1 MEMRDFD
8 PAEEITKTLSSKGY
22 RIGAIS
28 EKIDSSYSRAGAF
41 CSYVEGNMEGY
52 RESLRSLQ
60 LKRKSIAR
68 EIDTALSDLR
78 SEADHSFSEQNADDL
93 SQNRFSFFEKAEK
106 SIQNVCD
113 RMTQIKERVDDLSVE
128 LLHEHQWELEDL
140 FQRYSIAD
148 FYRSI
153 PASSIQSELESIADR
168 HSGYSDDE
176 IEQKKKTYLIL
187 GGVAGL
193 ILTFL
198 TYPLAMWS
206 FGNIAENG
214 GIISVLILLAIL
226 GGATILLGINES
238 GWALAAGGLLALALF
253 FYLLPLL
260 IIGASAG
267 LAWYLFDRQMEKNTS
282 LQSHH
287 RRQMGSAAEKIGK
300 RILNDCR
307 GGQLRIGSELMAEI
321 KKESAILENLM
332 EQSAGLEADFSARL
346 ANAQRIR
353 KFAIG

>member
-1 MEMRDFD
+1 MRDFD
-8 PAEEITKTLSSKGY
+8 PADEITKSLSANGY
-22 RIGAIS
+22 RIGALL
-28 EKIDSSYSRAGAF
+28 EKIDSSYSRASAF

-52 RESLRSLQ
+52 RNNLNSLQ
-60 LKRKSIAR
+60 LKRESIVR
-68 EIDTALSDLR
+68 DIDTSLSDLYL
-78 SEADHSFSEQNADDL
+78 EADHAFSKQNADDL
-93 SQNRFSFFEKAEK
+93 SQNRFSFFGKAEK
-106 SIQNVCD
+106 SIENVRD
-113 RMTQIKERVDDLSVE
+113 RLTQLKERADDLSIE

-153 PASSIQSELESIADR
+153 PASSIQSELESIAEC

-176 IEQKKKTYLIL
+176 IEQKKKSYLIL

-193 ILTFL
+193 ILAIF

-206 FGNIAENG
+206 FGNIADNG
-214 GIISVLILLAIL
+214 GIFSVLILLAIL
-226 GGATILLGINES
+226 GGATILLGVNES
-238 GWALAAGGLLALALF
+238 GWVLAAGGLFALALF

-267 LAWYLFDRQMEKNTS
+267 LAWYLFDQQMEKNAS

-300 RILNDCR
+300 RILDDCR
-307 GGQLRIGSELMAEI
+307 GTQLRIGSELMAEI
-321 KKESAILENLM
+321 EKESAILENLI
-332 EQSAGLEADFSARL
+332 EQLASLEADFSARL
-346 ANAQRIR
+346 AKAQRIR
-353 KFAIG
+353 KLAIG